1 MFTGII
7 QQLGTV
13 VSRSPGDLLL
23 DAAGLAASCRMGDS
37 LAVSGVCLTVVEIDP
52 PRLKMNVLEETEERT
67 NLPYLKPGDLVN
79 LEPALKAGGEM
90 GGHFV
95 TGHVD
100 GLARLLDRRSAGR
113 DWILQVRIPAG
124 LEKFVVEKGSIAL
137 EGVSLTVAAL
147 EGDEVSV
154 HVIPYTFSHTN
165 LARKTVGALLNLE
178 TDLLGKYVAR
188 WMEGREPSGRP
199 IDVGFLEEMGFM

>member
-1 MFTGII
+1 MFSGII

-13 VSRSPGDLLL
+13 ISRSPGRFVL
-23 DAAGLAASCRMGDS
+23 DAGALADTCRLGDS

-52 PRLKMNVLEETEERT
+52 PRLKMDVLTETEERT
-67 NLPYLKPGDLVN
+67 NLADLKPGDRVN
-79 LEPALKAGGEM
+79 LEPALKAGGDL

-100 GLARLLDRRSAGR
+100 GLARLLARESAGR
-113 DWILQVRIPAG
+113 DWILRVRIPAE
-124 LEKFVVEKGSIAL
+124 LEKYVVEKGSIAL
-137 EGVSLTVAAL
+137 EGVSLTVAAV

-165 LARKTVGALLNLE
+165 LSEKPLGALLNLE

-188 WMEGREPSGRP
+188 WMEGRDTTVRP

>member
-7 QQLGTV
+7 QELGTV
-13 VSRSPGDLLL
+13 ISRSPGRIII
-23 DAAGLAASCRMGDS
+23 DAGSLAAACRPGDS
-37 LAVSGVCLTVVEIDP
+37 LAVSGVCLTVVKIEP
-52 PRLKMNVLEETEERT
+52 PRLAMDVLRETEERT
-67 NLPYLKPGDLVN
+67 NLADLKPGARVN
-79 LEPALKAGGEM
+79 LEPALKAGGELKR
-90 GGHFV
+90 HFV

-100 GLARLLDRRSAGR
+100 GLARLLARENAGR
-113 DWILQVRIPAG
+113 DWILRIRIPAE
-124 LEKFVVEKGSIAL
+124 LEKFVVEKGSVAL

-147 EGDEVSV
+147 EGDEVAV

-165 LARKTVGALLNLE
+165 LSEKASGSLLNLE

-188 WMEGREPSGRP
+188 WMEGRDTSVRP

>member
-13 VSRSPGDLLL
+13 ISRSPGRLVL
-23 DAAGLAASCRMGDS
+23 DAGDLADTCRLGDS
-37 LAVSGVCLTVVEIDP
+37 LAVSGTCLTVVEIEP
-52 PRLKMNVLEETEERT
+52 PRLTMDVLAETEERT
-67 NLPYLKPGDLVN
+67 NLFRLEPGDRVN
-79 LEPALKAGGEM
+79 LEPALRAGEGM

-100 GLARLLDRRSAGR
+100 GPARLLARESTGR
-113 DWILQVRIPAG
+113 DWILRVRVPAG
-124 LEKFVVEKGSIAL
+124 QEKFVVEKGSIAL
-137 EGVSLTVAAL
+137 DGVSLTVAAV

-154 HVIPYTFSHTN
+154 HVIPYTFSHTT
-165 LARKTVGALLNLE
+165 LSSRPVGALLNLE

-188 WMEGREPSGRP
+188 QLEGRETSIRP

>member
-7 QQLGTV
+7 QELGV
-13 VSRSPGDLLL
+13 VISSSPGRLTL
-23 DAAGLAASCRMGDS
+23 DSGHLAASVRPGDS
-37 LAVSGVCLTVVEIDP
+37 LAVSGVCLTAVEVAP
-52 PRLKMNVLEETEERT
+52 PRLTMDVLKETEERT
-67 NLPYLKPGDLVN
+67 NLAYLKSGDRVN
-79 LEPALKAGGEM
+79 LEPAVKAGGEM

-100 GLARLLDRRSAGR
+100 GLARLLARTHAGR
-113 DWILQVRIPAG
+113 DWILRLRIPAG
-124 LEKFVVEKGSIAL
+124 LDKYVVEKGSIAL
-137 EGVSLTVAAL
+137 EGVSLTVADL
-147 EGDEVSV
+147 EGEEVSI

-165 LARKTVGALLNLE
+165 LAEKAAGSLLNLE

-188 WMEGREPSGRP
+188 WMEGREPSAHP

>member
-7 QQLGTV
+7 QQTGV
-13 VSRSPGDLLL
+13 VIARAPGSITIDAGSLAGEVRPGD
-23 DAAGLAASCRMGDS
+23 SIS
-37 LAVSGVCLTVVEIDP
+37 VSGVCLTAVGIDP
-52 PRLKMNVLEETEERT
+52 PRLTMDVLEETEERT
-67 NLPYLKPGDLVN
+67 NLAYLKPGDRVN
-79 LEPALKAGGEM
+79 LEPALKAGGEL

-100 GLARLLDRRSAGR
+100 GLARLLARENAGR
-113 DWILQVRIPAG
+113 DWILRIRIPAE
-124 LEKFVVEKGSIAL
+124 LEKFVVEKGSVAL
-137 EGVSLTVAAL
+137 EGVSLTVADL
-147 EGDEVSV
+147 EGDEVAV

-165 LARKTVGALLNLE
+165 LSEKAAGALLNLE

-188 WMEGREPSGRP
+188 WMEGRDASVRP

>member
-1 MFTGII
+1 M
-7 QQLGTV
+7 
-13 VSRSPGDLLL
+13 
-23 DAAGLAASCRMGDS
+23 
-37 LAVSGVCLTVVEIDP
+37 VEIDP
-52 PRLKMNVLEETEERT
+52 PRLTMDVLEETEERT
-67 NLPYLKPGDLVN
+67 NLAYLKPGHRVN
-79 LEPALKAGGEM
+79 LEPALKAGGDL

-100 GLARLLDRRSAGR
+100 GLAKLLSRESTGR
-113 DWILQVRIPAG
+113 DWILKVRIPAE
-124 LEKFVVEKGSIAL
+124 LDKYVVEKGSIAL
-137 EGVSLTVAAL
+137 EGVSLTVAGV

-165 LARKTVGALLNLE
+165 LAEKPVGALLNLE

-188 WMEGREPSGRP
+188 WMEGRDTSVRP

>member
-13 VSRSPGDLLL
+13 ISRSPGRLVLDVGDLA
-23 DAAGLAASCRMGDS
+23 DTCRLGDS
-37 LAVSGVCLTVVEIDP
+37 LAVSGTCLTVVEIEP
-52 PRLKMNVLEETEERT
+52 PRLTMDVLAETEERT
-67 NLPYLKPGDLVN
+67 NLSRLEPGDRVN
-79 LEPALKAGGEM
+79 LEPALKAGEGL

-100 GLARLLDRRSAGR
+100 GPARLLARESTGR
-113 DWILQVRIPAG
+113 DWILRVRVPAG
-124 LEKFVVEKGSIAL
+124 QEKFVVEKGSIAL
-137 EGVSLTVAAL
+137 DGVSLTVAAV

-154 HVIPYTFSHTN
+154 HVIPYTFSHTS
-165 LARKTVGALLNLE
+165 LSSRPVGARLNLE

-188 WMEGREPSGRP
+188 QLEGRETSIRP